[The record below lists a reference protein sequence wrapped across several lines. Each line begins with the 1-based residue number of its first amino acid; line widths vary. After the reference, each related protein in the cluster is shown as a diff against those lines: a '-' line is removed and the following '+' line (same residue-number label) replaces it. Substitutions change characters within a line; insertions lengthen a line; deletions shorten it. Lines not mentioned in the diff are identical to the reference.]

1 MKSEMQYLIW
11 SSIVGQLEK
20 AGDKK
25 SVYYN
30 QSYARM
36 KQHEPKNN
44 NA

>member
-1 MKSEMQYLIW
+1 MKSEMQHLIW

-20 AGDKK
+20 AGDRK

-30 QSYARM
+30 QAYAIM
-36 KQHEPKNN
+36 KQHEPKQN